1 MRLCALILFVILTL
15 SLIKPDGNKLQP
27 SLLTHIFISN
37 EFAFGFEWSIQNSR
51 ALDAKYFYLLLSFDW
66 FEVPTARK

>member
-1 MRLCALILFVILTL
+1 MCIDLFCNFDI
-15 SLIKPDGNKLQP
+15 IINKARRKQP

-37 EFAFGFEWSIQNSR
+37 EFAFGYEWSIQNYL

-66 FEVPTARK
+66 FEVPPARK